1 MSGKILA
8 SDFSDVASECSRW
21 GASDVMSG
29 VSSGKVASASSIESV
44 FNSIYNIYQSGSF
57 QKYAEVT
64 SYDVYT
70 LGNRISS
77 QDRDYIIGQYYIDS
91 KIMSVTTGLLT
102 YAMTQC
108 PNCACDAVCD
118 SMCNQHSCFCDEGVH
133 YCPCHSQCDTESYDP
148 VGCICHTVCD
158 SACDE
163 HWCTCDDG
171 VHYCECHAGCFTGC
185 DLHYHCTC
193 DTSCNVVTC

>member
-64 SYDVYT
+64 SFDWYN

-102 YAMTQC
+102 YAKTQC

-118 SMCNQHSCFCDEGVH
+118 STCNQHSCYCDEGVH

-148 VGCICHTVCD
+148 GCICHTICD
-158 SACDE
+158 GACDE
-163 HWCTCDDG
+163 YWCTCDDG

-185 DLHYHCTC
+185 DMHYPCTC

>member
-57 QKYAEVT
+57 QKYAEVK
-64 SYDVYT
+64 SYDRYT

-102 YAMTQC
+102 YAKTQC

-118 SMCNQHSCFCDEGVH
+118 SACNQNSCFCDEGVH
-133 YCPCHSQCDTESYDP
+133 HCPCHSQCDTESYDP
-148 VGCICHTVCD
+148 GCICHTVCD
-158 SACDE
+158 GACDE
-163 HWCTCDDG
+163 DWCNCDDG

-185 DLHYHCTC
+185 YLYNPCTC

>member
-64 SYDVYT
+64 SYDGYT

-102 YAMTQC
+102 YAKTQC

-118 SMCNQHSCFCDEGVH
+118 STCNQHSCFCDEGVH
-133 YCPCHSQCDTESYDP
+133 HCPCHSQCDTESYDP
-148 VGCICHTVCD
+148 GCICHTVCD
-158 SACDE
+158 GACDE

-171 VHYCECHAGCFTGC
+171 VHHCECHAGCFTGC
-185 DLHYHCTC
+185 DIHYPCTC

>member
-64 SYDVYT
+64 SYDGYT

-77 QDRDYIIGQYYIDS
+77 QDRDYIIGQYYIDD

-102 YAMTQC
+102 YAKTQC

-118 SMCNQHSCFCDEGVH
+118 STCNQHSCFCDEGVH
-133 YCPCHSQCDTESYDP
+133 HCPCHSQCDTESYDP
-148 VGCICHTVCD
+148 GCICHTVCD
-158 SACDE
+158 GACDE

-171 VHYCECHAGCFTGC
+171 VHYCGCHAGCFTGC
-185 DLHYHCTC
+185 DLHYPCTC
-193 DTSCNVVTC
+193 DASCNVVTC

>member
-44 FNSIYNIYQSGSF
+44 FNSIYNIYQSSSF

-64 SYDVYT
+64 SYDGYT

-77 QDRDYIIGQYYIDS
+77 QDRDYIIGQYYIDD
-91 KIMSVTTGLLT
+91 KIESVTTGLLT
-102 YAMTQC
+102 YAKTQC
-108 PNCACDAVCD
+108 PNCVCDAVCN
-118 SMCNQHSCFCDEGVH
+118 STCNQHSCFCDEGVH
-133 YCPCHSQCDTESYDP
+133 HCPCHSQCDTESYDP
-148 VGCICHTVCD
+148 GCICHTVCD
-158 SACDE
+158 GACDE

-171 VHYCECHAGCFTGC
+171 VHHCECHAGCFTGC
-185 DLHYHCTC
+185 DIHYPCTC

>member
-64 SYDVYT
+64 SYDGYT

-102 YAMTQC
+102 YAKTQC

-118 SMCNQHSCFCDEGVH
+118 STCNQHSCFCDEGVH
-133 YCPCHSQCDTESYDP
+133 HCPCHSQCDTESYDP
-148 VGCICHTVCD
+148 GCICHTVCD
-158 SACDE
+158 GACDE

-171 VHYCECHAGCFTGC
+171 VHFCDCHAGCFTGC
-185 DLHYHCTC
+185 DMHYPCTC

>member
-64 SYDVYT
+64 SYDGYT

-102 YAMTQC
+102 YAKTQC

-118 SMCNQHSCFCDEGVH
+118 STCNQHSCFCDEGVH
-133 YCPCHSQCDTESYDP
+133 HCPCHSQCDTESYDP
-148 VGCICHTVCD
+148 GCICHTVCD
-158 SACDE
+158 GACDE

-171 VHYCECHAGCFTGC
+171 VHHCECHAGCFTGC
-185 DLHYHCTC
+185 DIHYPCTC
-193 DTSCNVVTC
+193 DTSCNVVVC

>member
-21 GASDVMSG
+21 GASNVMSG

-44 FNSIYNIYQSGSF
+44 FNSIYNIYRSSSF

-64 SYDVYT
+64 SYDGYT

-77 QDRDYIIGQYYIDS
+77 QDRDYIIGQYYIDD
-91 KIMSVTTGLLT
+91 KIESVTTGLLT
-102 YAMTQC
+102 YAKTQC
-108 PNCACDAVCD
+108 PNCACDAVCN
-118 SMCNQHSCFCDEGVH
+118 STCNQHSCFCDESVH
-133 YCPCHSQCDTESYDP
+133 HCPCHAQCDTESYNP
-148 VGCICHTVCD
+148 ECTCHTSCD
-158 SACDE
+158 GACNE
-163 HWCTCDDG
+163 HYCTCDDG
-171 VHYCECHAGCFTGC
+171 VHFCDCHTGCFTGC
-185 DLHYHCTC
+185 DLHSPCKC

>member
-64 SYDVYT
+64 SYDGYT

-102 YAMTQC
+102 YAKTQC

-118 SMCNQHSCFCDEGVH
+118 STCNQHSCFCDEGVH
-133 YCPCHSQCDTESYDP
+133 HCPCHSQCDTESYYP
-148 VGCICHTVCD
+148 GCICHTVCD
-158 SACDE
+158 GACDE

>member
-64 SYDVYT
+64 SYDGYT

-102 YAMTQC
+102 YAKTQC

-118 SMCNQHSCFCDEGVH
+118 STCNQHSCFCDEGLH
-133 YCPCHSQCDTESYDP
+133 HCPCHSQCDTESYDP
-148 VGCICHTVCD
+148 GCICHTVCD
-158 SACDE
+158 GACDE

-171 VHYCECHAGCFTGC
+171 VHHCECHAGCFTGC
-185 DLHYHCTC
+185 DLHYPCTC

>member
-64 SYDVYT
+64 SYDGYT

-102 YAMTQC
+102 YAKTQC

-118 SMCNQHSCFCDEGVH
+118 STCNQHSCFCDEGVH
-133 YCPCHSQCDTESYDP
+133 HCPCHSQCDTESYDP
-148 VGCICHTVCD
+148 GCICHTVCD
-158 SACDE
+158 GACDE

-171 VHYCECHAGCFTGC
+171 VHHCECHAGCFTGC
-185 DLHYHCTC
+185 DMHYPCTC

>member
-64 SYDVYT
+64 SYDGYT

-102 YAMTQC
+102 YAKTQC

-118 SMCNQHSCFCDEGVH
+118 STCNQHSCFCDEGVH
-133 YCPCHSQCDTESYDP
+133 HCPCHSQCDTESYDP
-148 VGCICHTVCD
+148 GCICHTICD
-158 SACDE
+158 GACDE

-171 VHYCECHAGCFTGC
+171 VHFCDCHAGCFTGC
-185 DLHYHCTC
+185 DMHYPCTC

>member
-64 SYDVYT
+64 SYDGYT

-102 YAMTQC
+102 YAKTQC

-118 SMCNQHSCFCDEGVH
+118 STCNQHSCFCDEGVH
-133 YCPCHSQCDTESYDP
+133 HCPCHSQCDTESYNP
-148 VGCICHTVCD
+148 WCICHTICD
-158 SACDE
+158 GACNE

-171 VHYCECHAGCFTGC
+171 VHFCDCHAGCFTGC
-185 DLHYHCTC
+185 DMHYPCTC

>member
-64 SYDVYT
+64 SYDGYT

-102 YAMTQC
+102 YAKTQC

-118 SMCNQHSCFCDEGVH
+118 STCNQHSCFCDEGVH
-133 YCPCHSQCDTESYDP
+133 HCPCHSQCDTESYDP
-148 VGCICHTVCD
+148 GCICYTVCD
-158 SACDE
+158 GACDE

-185 DLHYHCTC
+185 DIHYPCTC

>member
-21 GASDVMSG
+21 GASNVMSG
-29 VSSGKVASASSIESV
+29 VSSGKVASASSIRSV
-44 FNSIYNIYQSGSF
+44 FNSIYNIYKSSSF
-57 QKYAEVT
+57 QKYAEVK
-64 SYDVYT
+64 SYDGHT

-77 QDRDYIIGQYYIDS
+77 QDRDYIIGQYYIDD
-91 KIMSVTTGLLT
+91 KIESVTTGLLT
-102 YAMTQC
+102 YAKTQC
-108 PNCACDAVCD
+108 PNCVCDAVCD
-118 SMCNQHSCFCDEGVH
+118 SACNQHSCFCDEGVH
-133 YCPCHSQCDTESYDP
+133 HCPCHSQCDTESYNP
-148 VGCICHTVCD
+148 GCICDTICD

-171 VHYCECHAGCFTGC
+171 VHFCDCHAGCFTGC
-185 DLHYHCTC
+185 DMHYPCTC

>member
-64 SYDVYT
+64 SYDGYT

-102 YAMTQC
+102 YAKTQC

-118 SMCNQHSCFCDEGVH
+118 STCNQHSCFCDEGVH
-133 YCPCHSQCDTESYDP
+133 HCPCHSQCDTESYDP
-148 VGCICHTVCD
+148 GCICHTVCD
-158 SACDE
+158 GACDE

-171 VHYCECHAGCFTGC
+171 VHHCECHAGCFTGC
-185 DLHYHCTC
+185 DLHYPCTC